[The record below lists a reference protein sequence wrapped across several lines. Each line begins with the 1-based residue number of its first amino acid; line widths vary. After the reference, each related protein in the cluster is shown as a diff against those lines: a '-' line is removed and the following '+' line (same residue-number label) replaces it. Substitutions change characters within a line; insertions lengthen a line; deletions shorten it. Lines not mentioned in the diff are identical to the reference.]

1 MNRYNCFDVIFN
13 NHIAQIILNRP
24 EKRNSMTTDF
34 WNEFS
39 KYLQGKETSIRGIL
53 LPKTN
58 IKLKAMQSGFLQ
70 IINTEPIKKS
80 FGKKA
85 NIGLI

>member
-34 WNEFS
+34 RNEFEIIS
-39 KYLQGKETSIRGIL
+39 KINEDGDIRVIILSSTGPHFCSGLDLSAFSIR
-53 LPKTN
+53 
-58 IKLKAMQSGFLQ
+58 
-70 IINTEPIKKS
+70 S
-80 FGKKA
+80 FED
-85 NIGLI
+85 

>member
-34 WNEFS
+34 WNEFPEIIS
-39 KYLQGKETSIRGIL
+39 KINEDGEKLSS
-53 LPKTN
+53 
-58 IKLKAMQSGFLQ
+58 IKLENLVGGIEHF
-70 IINTEPIKKS
+70 
-80 FGKKA
+80 FFD
-85 NIGLI
+85 